1 MIPCLLSGSF
11 ASLKKRIVLPM
22 QLTFQNG
29 IKASLKMIFASEAGR
44 RIAFYGTYGE
54 IILDE
59 RMDEI
64 QIWPFGGEKQVIRI
78 SELVEKDSMGH
89 GGGDGK
95 LVDELYEMLIS
106 EEKGK
111 TSLAKSVE
119 CHLMGIA
126 AEESRKQGGALVK
139 VH

>member
-1 MIPCLLSGSF
+1 
-11 ASLKKRIVLPM
+11 
-22 QLTFQNG
+22 
-29 IKASLKMIFASEAGR
+29 MIFASEAGR